1 MFFNKIL
8 YSFQEFLG
16 TWVYETLFGVI
27 HIWHFY
33 CTMCRGLVFYQ
44 TQYILQYRK
53 KYSYKICTL
62 YAGILHNDIKSTKKK
77 VQRNATCSKSFL
89 QTFGLSVN
97 LKSTMLL
104 LVCLCVMNYV
114 QMVCLIGELFARI
127 IRPVSR
133 LYVCK
138 KTGDTVQGKH
148 FQIWGLMEW
157 VEKMSIL

>member
-1 MFFNKIL
+1 M
-8 YSFQEFLG
+8 
-16 TWVYETLFGVI
+16 
-27 HIWHFY
+27 
-33 CTMCRGLVFYQ
+33 
-44 TQYILQYRK
+44 
-53 KYSYKICTL
+53 L

-148 FQIWGLMEW
+148 FQI
-157 VEKMSIL
+157 